1 MKKFDN
7 DFVLPTGPLAY
18 NLTNDYMFKAFLQRN
33 ESALR
38 GLVSALL
45 RIDISTI
52 NSISIMNP
60 IELGSFVTDKI
71 MILDIKLM
79 LNDNQIINI
88 EMQVDNLGDW
98 EERSLTYLCRA
109 FDHLES
115 GYNYK
120 DALKTVQI
128 GILNFTPKGFPEK
141 LYLQYNFQNKETGHI
156 YSDKLTLF
164 VLQLNQ
170 LGDVEDEKI
179 MPDLYYWAQ
188 LFKATTWEEIA
199 MLAEKNE
206 SIKEGI
212 VTLKQLTDDEKF
224 LMQCEARE
232 RYRRD
237 LSAAT
242 ELGVE
247 QGLQQGIEQGL
258 QQGMEQGIQQGM
270 EQGLQQGMEQG
281 LQQGMDIG
289 TERMAKLVDV
299 LLKAGK
305 TEDLNDALLD
315 EKVRLKLFEE
325 YSI

>member
-1 MKKFDN
+1 MKKFNN

-33 ESALR
+33 EAALR

-115 GYNYK
+115 GDNYK

-128 GILNFTPKGFPEK
+128 GILNFTPRGFPEK
-141 LYLQYNFQNKETGHI
+141 LYLQYNFLNKETGHI

-170 LGDVEDEKI
+170 LGDEKDEKT

-212 VTLKQLTDDEKF
+212 VTLKQLTDDERF

-232 RYRRD
+232 RYRKD

-247 QGLQQGIEQGL
+247 QGLQL
-258 QQGMEQGIQQGM
+258 GMEQGLQQGM

-281 LQQGMDIG
+281 LQQGMEQGLQQGMNIG
-289 TERMAKLVDV
+289 SDRMARLVDV
-299 LLKAGK
+299 LLK
-305 TEDLNDALLD
+305 ENRMDDLNKILSD
-315 EKVRLKLFEE
+315 EELRENLFVE
-325 YSI
+325 YGI

>member
-7 DFVLPTGPLAY
+7 DFLLPTGPLAY

-128 GILNFTPKGFPEK
+128 GILNFTPKG
-141 LYLQYNFQNKETGHI
+141 
-156 YSDKLTLF
+156 
-164 VLQLNQ
+164 
-170 LGDVEDEKI
+170 
-179 MPDLYYWAQ
+179 
-188 LFKATTWEEIA
+188 
-199 MLAEKNE
+199 
-206 SIKEGI
+206 
-212 VTLKQLTDDEKF
+212 
-224 LMQCEARE
+224 
-232 RYRRD
+232 
-237 LSAAT
+237 
-242 ELGVE
+242 
-247 QGLQQGIEQGL
+247 
-258 QQGMEQGIQQGM
+258 
-270 EQGLQQGMEQG
+270 
-281 LQQGMDIG
+281 
-289 TERMAKLVDV
+289 
-299 LLKAGK
+299 
-305 TEDLNDALLD
+305 
-315 EKVRLKLFEE
+315 
-325 YSI
+325 